1 MSVLQINKYSIALSR
16 LITFHV
22 ILPDDAIPMMIEGN
36 KNYERKPKTLYLLHG
51 FSGNTTDWL
60 YGSRIQE
67 VAMQYNLAVV
77 LPSGENSFYLNGKGT
92 GRAYETFVGVELPDY
107 CTKTFGFSDKPE
119 DNFIGGLSM
128 GGFGAIHTALK
139 YPKRFGKM
147 FGLSSAMIQYDI
159 AGMKPGEKNEIADY
173 DYYLQVFG
181 NLEHLDTSEN
191 NPDYLI
197 REKKKR
203 GEKIQPVFMACGTE
217 DFILKNNRVFRDFL
231 NSQNVDLTYY
241 ESEGIHDWK
250 FWNQYLEPAICW
262 GLEEKVEEKED
273 ENY

>member
-67 VAMQYNLAVV
+67 LAMQYNLAVV

-128 GGFGAIHTALK
+128 GGFGAINTALK

>member
-67 VAMQYNLAVV
+67 LAMQYNLAVV

-197 REKKKR
+197 REKKK
-203 GEKIQPVFMACGTE
+203 
-217 DFILKNNRVFRDFL
+217 
-231 NSQNVDLTYY
+231 
-241 ESEGIHDWK
+241 
-250 FWNQYLEPAICW
+250 
-262 GLEEKVEEKED
+262 EEKRYSRFLWLVEPKILF
-273 ENY
+273 

>member
-67 VAMQYNLAVV
+67 LAMQYNLAVV

-262 GLEEKVEEKED
+262 GLEEKVEVKED

>member
-67 VAMQYNLAVV
+67 LAMQYNLAVV

-107 CTKTFGFSDKPE
+107 CTKTFDFSDKPE

>member
-67 VAMQYNLAVV
+67 LAMKYNLAVV

>member
-67 VAMQYNLAVV
+67 LAMQYNLAVV

-217 DFILKNNRVFRDFL
+217 DFILKNNRVFSDFL

>member
-36 KNYERKPKTLYLLHG
+36 KNYERNPKTLYLLHG

-67 VAMQYNLAVV
+67 LAMKYNLAVV

-139 YPKRFGKM
+139 YPERFGKM

>member
-67 VAMQYNLAVV
+67 LAMQYNLAVV

-250 FWNQYLEPAICW
+250 FWNQYLEQQFV
-262 GLEEKVEEKED
+262 GDLKRK
-273 ENY
+273 